1 MPFRIDW
8 GALNQRDYST
18 MHLAVSDNNVV
29 SLLSPLYTR
38 DEIYE
43 ISSVL
48 MSPHSFNE
56 YLYDTSATII
66 YDEETNTK
74 EILDLF
80 KREIKQYGYDFKS
93 THRSLRLSHTEDNDL
108 YIISIQGN
116 EFKLSSTAFLDP
128 DEMKT
133 HIPRFLEILELLIN
147 CGYEAGGGEQDLA
160 ILPVPMR
167 EPDLKP
173 QSLASERR
181 TSSGEE
187 SKRFEV
193 IEREFLDVDFSDI
206 GGCEEAKKQ
215 LSLIDL
221 GIRHPEIYEV
231 YGAELPHGI
240 LLYGPPGTGKT
251 MLAKASAKELDAN
264 FYSING
270 ADILSKWYGES
281 EKNLRELFEKAKSST
296 PSVIFI
302 DEIDALMPQR
312 DTSHEVTVRIVSL
325 LLQEMDGIRSS
336 KGMIIMGAT
345 NRLNHIDPAFLRPGR
360 FDLKLEIPLPDD
372 KALEDIYRIHLKG
385 RNTVE
390 DIDYKRLAKVS
401 KDLSGADVKGV
412 VNACVFSKIVKI
424 RNKMPEI
431 ITRDSVNEITIEQIT
446 TEDMLRSIE
455 QYKKE
460 LKSLVFPPGENGMY
474 A

>member
-1 MPFRIDW
+1 MAFRIDW

-18 MHLAVSDNNVV
+18 IHLAVSDGNVV
-29 SLLSPLYTR
+29 SLLSALYTR

-43 ISSVL
+43 ISTVL
-48 MSPHSFNE
+48 ISPHSFNE
-56 YLYDTSATII
+56 YLYDTAATII
-66 YDEETNTK
+66 FDEETSIKDVLNV
-74 EILDLF
+74 F
-80 KREIKQYGYDFKS
+80 RREAKQYGYDLKS
-93 THRSLRLSHTEDNDL
+93 TQRSLRLNQTEDNDL

-116 EFKLSSTAFLDP
+116 EFKLSSTAVLDP
-128 DEMKT
+128 EEMKT
-133 HIPRFLEILELLIN
+133 HIPRFLEIFELLIN

-160 ILPVPMR
+160 IRPVPMR

-173 QSLASERR
+173 QSLASESK
-181 TSSGEE
+181 TVTSGEH
-187 SKRFEV
+187 KRFEV

-206 GGCEEAKKQ
+206 GGCDEAKKQ

-270 ADILSKWYGES
+270 SDILSKWYGES

-360 FDLKLEIPLPDD
+360 FDLKLEIPLPDEN
-372 KALEDIYRIHLKG
+372 ALEEIYRIHLEG
-385 RNTVE
+385 RNTVK
-390 DIDYKRLAKVS
+390 DIDFSRLARLS
-401 KDLSGADVKGV
+401 NGLSGADVKGI
-412 VNACVFSKIVKI
+412 VNACVFSKIVDI

-431 ITRDSVNEITIEQIT
+431 ITKDSVNKITIEQIT
-446 TEDMLRSIE
+446 TDDMLKSIE

-460 LKSLVFPPGENGMY
+460 LTSLVYPAGENGMY